1 MRLQLSYN
9 NCLQGIEYN
18 QLLDL
23 IFQCLDYMFL
33 LHKELGLMIQLGNNN
48 LRGKYFLL
56 KLNLL
61 VLKSLHHQNNNILQ
75 YMIQLEQLNCLR
87 YSIDQVDMLSL

>member
-9 NCLQGIEYN
+9 NYLQDIEYN

-23 IFQCLDYMFL
+23 IFLYLDYKFL

-61 VLKSLHHQNNNILQ
+61 VLKSLHRQNNNILQ

-87 YSIDQVDMLSL
+87 YSIDQVDMISL